1 MSIGSSMAFFL
12 FVLFCAA
19 GWVWVYR
26 SVPETK
32 QQTLEQI
39 QRMWEGP

>member
-1 MSIGSSMAFFL
+1 MTSLL
-12 FVLFCAA
+12 FALFCVI
-19 GWVWVYR
+19 GWLWVYR

-39 QRMWEGP
+39 QGMWETP